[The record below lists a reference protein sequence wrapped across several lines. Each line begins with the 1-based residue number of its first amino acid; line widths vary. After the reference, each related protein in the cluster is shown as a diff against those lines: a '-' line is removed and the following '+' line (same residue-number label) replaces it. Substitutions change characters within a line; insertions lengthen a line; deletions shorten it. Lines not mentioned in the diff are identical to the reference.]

1 MNTYTIKA
9 SRRTENAIYFGTWL
23 IVILFFILN
32 MMLTLNES
40 TNESLSWTEISVFA
54 ANLFPLF
61 LLFLINNYLLL
72 PRLLLRNKYTAY
84 VCSIAVTIAVIWGGQ
99 IIQFFYLNNPI
110 LNHRLEMHPPMPYES
125 MPPHE
130 PPHHK
135 PHHILPMPVVVNFI
149 NDLLV
154 IGTNIAVALIF
165 QRIRDRFGQNNL
177 INANIREQLQYLKAQ
192 INPHFYMNMLNNIHG
207 MIEIDAE
214 KAQEMVIN
222 LSKLMRYM
230 LYESA
235 NERIE
240 LSSEIRFLDIYLQIM
255 HQRYPED
262 KVTIETS
269 LPSPNESAGVM
280 IAPLLFLVFIEN
292 SFKHGISYKENSYVK
307 VTIRVEGD
315 MVKFYCANSIPK
327 SPQDPHKEGIGLQN
341 VQRRL
346 NLIYGNKAKLNF
358 IKTPDTYTVTLTIP
372 AHETSHSNN

>member
-1 MNTYTIKA
+1 
-9 SRRTENAIYFGTWL
+9 
-23 IVILFFILN
+23 

-99 IIQFFYLNNPI
+99 ILQFFYLNNPI
-110 LNHRLEMHPPMPYES
+110 LNHRPEMHPPMPYES

-165 QRIRDRFGQNNL
+165 QRIRDRFEQNNL

-315 MVKFYCANSIPK
+315 MVKFYCVNSIPK

>member
-99 IIQFFYLNNPI
+99 ILQFFYLNNPI
-110 LNHRLEMHPPMPYES
+110 PNHRPEMHPPMPYES

-165 QRIRDRFGQNNL
+165 QRIRDRFEQNNL

-307 VTIRVEGD
+307 VIIRVEGD

>member
-1 MNTYTIKA
+1 
-9 SRRTENAIYFGTWL
+9 
-23 IVILFFILN
+23 
-32 MMLTLNES
+32 MLTLNES

-99 IIQFFYLNNPI
+99 ILQFFYLNNPI
-110 LNHRLEMHPPMPYES
+110 PNHRPEMHPPMPYES

-165 QRIRDRFGQNNL
+165 QRIRDRFEQNNL

-307 VTIRVEGD
+307 VIIRVEGD

>member
-99 IIQFFYLNNPI
+99 ILQFFYLNNPI
-110 LNHRLEMHPPMPYES
+110 LNHRPEMHPPMPYES
-125 MPPHE
+125 IPPHE

-165 QRIRDRFGQNNL
+165 QRIRDRFEQNNL